1 MYTDN
6 NIPRADG
13 STATYT
19 CATGYQVTGL
29 MVRTCSVSG
38 WSTGGDP
45 VCTGEGDEC
54 ICDDSVFIVRP
65 PTAICPGLTLTNGFI
80 GYSPISTP
88 ILEGAI
94 ATHSCTTTGYQLSS
108 STTTRTCQ
116 SDRTWSGISL
126 ICEGISL
133 AIHVLGIITPS
144 AVDCGPLTITN
155 GAVDT
160 SSGTTFMMTAT
171 YTCNTGYILTGGSMT
186 RTCPANMMW
195 SGSEP
200 TCDGE
205 IITR

>member
-1 MYTDN
+1 MICPNLRVPTNGAALVYTDN

-116 SDRTWSGISL
+116 SNR
-126 ICEGISL
+126 
-133 AIHVLGIITPS
+133 
-144 AVDCGPLTITN
+144 
-155 GAVDT
+155 
-160 SSGTTFMMTAT
+160 
-171 YTCNTGYILTGGSMT
+171 
-186 RTCPANMMW
+186 MW
-195 SGSEP
+195 SGDVI
-200 TCDGE
+200 TCN
-205 IITR
+205 RKS